1 MAGNFDI
8 KQAEIEMLYD
18 ALKKQYTLITA
29 LVETIEIME
38 KRIREL
44 AGTEI
49 NFTSNFPLSC
59 CKSPD
64 NSPM

>member
-29 LVETIEIME
+29 LIETIEIME

-49 NFTSNFPLSC
+49 HP
-59 CKSPD
+59 K
-64 NSPM
+64 